1 MIALKI
7 AQRELIAAWRERLHG
22 FRILMLCLIFGIASI
37 SAIGSLRGAI
47 DAGLNS
53 NGRIFLGG
61 DAQIELT
68 YRQANTQE
76 LAWMAGQSRAQSQ
89 IIDFRSMAVAPHTNK
104 RILTQ
109 VKAVDSAYPL
119 VGAVILSGDMD
130 LAQAFAGRDGLPGAI
145 LAPALLRRLNIK
157 LGDQVLFGQKT
168 FVVMATLLKEPDNFG
183 NFALGPRSLVLTKDL
198 EGSGLLAAGTLFSSK
213 YRLLFEA
220 GRDLDQAQQG
230 FENNWPGT
238 GAKWKDARK
247 ASPGADRVIERMS
260 RFLILIGLS
269 GLIVGGIGV
278 SAAVRAFIV
287 KKTGHIAVLKTLG
300 ATPSQIFW
308 IYTVQIAAYTGLSVV
323 LGLALGAL
331 APFAARPFLPD
342 NLAEVALISIYPSA
356 LIEAAVYGSLAA
368 AIFSIWPLAQTE
380 HIRPANLFRGAA
392 AAPWPAR
399 RYLFAQAALLA
410 TALFGAVQFSGSWSM
425 TFWLLGGIAI
435 ALLILAMISGAF
447 QFTLRRIMHGSAF
460 QGRLPLRAAF
470 SALASG
476 SERTGSVVM
485 GIGLGLTVL
494 AAVGQ
499 IDGNLRRSI
508 TQSLPDKAPS
518 FFFLDIQSSQLP
530 DFKQRLAENPAVSKV
545 ETAPMLRGLVT
556 KINQRPAADVG
567 GDHWVLRGDRGIS
580 YADGLP
586 DQTKITAG
594 QWWGAGYN
602 GPPQVSFAAEEAE
615 EIGIGLGD
623 QLTLNV
629 LGRDIVAE
637 ITSLREVDFS
647 TAGMG
652 FVILLNE
659 AALKGAPHSH
669 IATVYADAAAEIPI
683 LDELNQAFPNVTGIQ
698 IREAAALVTGVVS
711 SIASAA
717 SIGALATLITGFLI
731 LIGAAAASVA
741 QRAYESAI
749 LKTLGATRREILTSF
764 VLRSAMIG
772 ALAASVALGAGLLGG
787 WAVSH
792 FVFENKFEIIWK
804 NAALVILGGIGL
816 TLVTNMLFA
825 LGPLSQSA
833 ASELRH
839 RD

>member
-1 MIALKI
+1 
-7 AQRELIAAWRERLHG
+7 
-22 FRILMLCLIFGIASI
+22 
-37 SAIGSLRGAI
+37 
-47 DAGLNS
+47 
-53 NGRIFLGG
+53 
-61 DAQIELT
+61 
-68 YRQANTQE
+68 
-76 LAWMAGQSRAQSQ
+76 
-89 IIDFRSMAVAPHTNK
+89 
-104 RILTQ
+104 
-109 VKAVDSAYPL
+109 
-119 VGAVILSGDMD
+119 
-130 LAQAFAGRDGLPGAI
+130 
-145 LAPALLRRLNIK
+145 
-157 LGDQVLFGQKT
+157 
-168 FVVMATLLKEPDNFG
+168 
-183 NFALGPRSLVLTKDL
+183 
-198 EGSGLLAAGTLFSSK
+198 
-213 YRLLFEA
+213 
-220 GRDLDQAQQG
+220 
-230 FENNWPGT
+230 
-238 GAKWKDARK
+238 
-247 ASPGADRVIERMS
+247 
-260 RFLILIGLS
+260 
-269 GLIVGGIGV
+269 
-278 SAAVRAFIV
+278 
-287 KKTGHIAVLKTLG
+287 
-300 ATPSQIFW
+300 
-308 IYTVQIAAYTGLSVV
+308 
-323 LGLALGAL
+323 
-331 APFAARPFLPD
+331 LPD

-356 LIEAAVYGSLAA
+356 LIEAAIYGSLAA

-380 HIRPANLFRGAA
+380 HIRPASLFRGAA
-392 AAPWPAR
+392 AAQWPAR

-530 DFKQRLAENPAVSKV
+530 GFKQRLAENPAVSTV

-615 EIGIGLGD
+615 EVGIGLGD

-637 ITSLREVDFS
+637 ITNLREVDFS

-792 FVFENKFEIIWK
+792 FVFENNFEIIWR

>member
-7 AQRELIAAWRERLHG
+7 AQRELIAAWRQRLHG

-53 NGRIFLGG
+53 NGRVFLGG

-68 YRQANTQE
+68 YRQANAQE
-76 LAWMAGQSRAQSQ
+76 LAWMARQSQARSQ
-89 IIDFRSMAVAPHTNK
+89 IIDFRSMAVAPDTNK

-119 VGAVILSGDMD
+119 VGAITLSGNMG
-130 LAQAFAGRDGLPGAI
+130 LSEAFAGRDGLPGVV
-145 LAPALLRRLNIK
+145 LAPALLRRLKVN
-157 LGDQVLFGQKT
+157 LGDQVQFGQKL
-168 FVVMATLLKEPDNFG
+168 FVVMATLLKETDNFG

-213 YRLLFEA
+213 YRLILKA
-220 GRDLDQAQQG
+220 GSDLDQAQQR
-230 FENNWPGT
+230 FDSDWPST

-269 GLIVGGIGV
+269 SLVVGGIGV
-278 SAAVRAFIV
+278 SAAVRVFIT

-300 ATPSQIFW
+300 ATPGQIFW
-308 IYTVQIAAYTGLSVV
+308 VYTLQIAVYTGLSVV
-323 LGLALGAL
+323 LGLLLGAL
-331 APFAARPFLPD
+331 APFAVLPFLPE
-342 NLAEVALISIYPSA
+342 NLAEVALISIYPSP
-356 LIEAAVYGSLAA
+356 LIEAAVHGSLAA

-380 HIRPANLFRGAA
+380 HIRPANLFRGG
-392 AAPWPAR
+392 APTLWPAR
-399 RYLFAQAALLA
+399 RYLIVQGALLA
-410 TALFGAVQFSGSWSM
+410 AAIFSAVQFSGSWSM

-435 ALLILAMISGAF
+435 SLLILAMISGAF
-447 QFTLRRIMHGSAF
+447 QFTLNRIMRGSTF

-494 AAVGQ
+494 AAIGQ

-508 TQSLPDKAPS
+508 TQSLPEKAPS
-518 FFFLDIQSSQLP
+518 FFFLDIQSNQLP
-530 DFKQRLAENPAVSKV
+530 KFNQRLAENPAVRQV

-556 KINQRPAADVG
+556 KINEQPAAKVG

-586 DQTKITAG
+586 KKTKIIAG
-594 QWWGAGYN
+594 QWWGAGYS
-602 GPPQVSFAAEEAE
+602 GPPQISFAAEEAE

-629 LGRDIVAE
+629 LGRDITAT

-669 IATVYADAAAEIPI
+669 IATVYAEASAEIPI

-698 IREAAALVTGVVS
+698 IREAAALVTDVVS

-717 SIGALATLITGFLI
+717 SIGALATLITGLLI
-731 LIGAAAASVA
+731 LIGTAAASTA
-741 QRAYESAI
+741 QRAYESSI

-764 VLRSAMIG
+764 ALRSAMIG
-772 ALAASVALGAGLLGG
+772 ALAAGVALGAGLLGG

-792 FVFENKFEIIWK
+792 FVFENQFAIIWM
-804 NAALVILGGIGL
+804 NAALVILGGVGL
-816 TLVTNMLFA
+816 TLITGVLFA

-833 ASELRH
+833 ATELRH
-839 RD
+839 QD

>member
-7 AQRELIAAWRERLHG
+7 AQRELIAAWRQRLHG

-47 DAGLNS
+47 DAGLKS
-53 NGRIFLGG
+53 NGRVFLGG

-68 YRQANTQE
+68 YRRANAQE
-76 LAWMAGQSRAQSQ
+76 LAWMARQSQARSQ
-89 IIDFRSMAVAPHTNK
+89 IIDFRSMAVAPDTNK

-119 VGAVILSGDMD
+119 VGGITLSGNMG
-130 LAQAFAGRDGLPGAI
+130 LSEAFAGRDGLPGVV
-145 LAPALLRRLNIK
+145 LAPALLRRLKVN
-157 LGDQVLFGQKT
+157 LGDQVQFGQKL
-168 FVVMATLLKEPDNFG
+168 FVVMATLLKETDNFG

-213 YRLLFEA
+213 YRLILEA
-220 GRDLDQAQQG
+220 GSDLDQAQQR
-230 FENNWPGT
+230 FDSDWPST

-269 GLIVGGIGV
+269 SLVVGGIGV
-278 SAAVRAFIV
+278 SAAVRAFIT

-300 ATPSQIFW
+300 ATPGQIFW
-308 IYTVQIAAYTGLSVV
+308 IYTLQIAVYTGLSVV
-323 LGLALGAL
+323 LGLLLGAL
-331 APFAARPFLPD
+331 APFAVLPFLPE
-342 NLAEVALISIYPSA
+342 NLAEVALISIYPSP
-356 LIEAAVYGSLAA
+356 LIEAAVHGSLAA

-380 HIRPANLFRGAA
+380 HIRPANLFRGG
-392 AAPWPAR
+392 APALWPAR
-399 RYLFAQAALLA
+399 RYLVVQGALLA
-410 TALFGAVQFSGSWSM
+410 AAIFSAVQFSGSWSM

-435 ALLILAMISGAF
+435 SLLILAMISGAF
-447 QFTLRRIMHGSAF
+447 QFTLNRIMRGSTF

-494 AAVGQ
+494 AAIGQ

-508 TQSLPDKAPS
+508 TQSLPEKAPS

-530 DFKQRLAENPAVSKV
+530 KFNQRLAENPAVRQV

-556 KINQRPAADVG
+556 KINEQPAAKVG

-586 DQTKITAG
+586 KKTKIIAG
-594 QWWGAGYN
+594 QWWGAGYS
-602 GPPQVSFAAEEAE
+602 GPPQISFAAEEAE

-629 LGRDIVAE
+629 LGRDITAT

-669 IATVYADAAAEIPI
+669 IATVYAEASAEIPI

-717 SIGALATLITGFLI
+717 SIGALATLITGLLI
-731 LIGAAAASVA
+731 LIGTAAASTA
-741 QRAYESAI
+741 QRAYESSI

-764 VLRSAMIG
+764 ALRSAMIG
-772 ALAASVALGAGLLGG
+772 ALAAGVALGAGLLGG

-792 FVFENKFEIIWK
+792 FVFENQFAIIWM
-804 NAALVILGGIGL
+804 NAALVILGGVGL
-816 TLVTNMLFA
+816 TLITGVLFA

-833 ASELRH
+833 ATELRH
-839 RD
+839 QD

>member
-53 NGRIFLGG
+53 NGRVFLGG

-68 YRQANTQE
+68 YRQANAQE
-76 LAWMAGQSRAQSQ
+76 EAWMARQSRAQSQ
-89 IIDFRSMAVAPHTNK
+89 IIDFRSMAVAPATNK

-119 VGAVILSGDMD
+119 VGTVTLSGNMG
-130 LAQAFAGRDGLPGAI
+130 LPEAFAGRDGLPGVI
-145 LAPALLRRLNIK
+145 LAPALLRRLNIN
-157 LGDQVLFGQKT
+157 LGDQVQFGQKR

-213 YRLLFEA
+213 YRLLLED
-220 GRDLDQAQQG
+220 GRDLDQAQQS
-230 FENNWPGT
+230 FDKDWPGT

-247 ASPGADRVIERMS
+247 ASPGADRMIERMS

-269 GLIVGGIGV
+269 GLVVGGIGV
-278 SAAVRAFIV
+278 SAAVQAFV
-287 KKTGHIAVLKTLG
+287 AKKTGHIAVLKTLG

-308 IYTVQIAAYTGLSVV
+308 IYTVQIAVYTGLSVV
-323 LGLALGAL
+323 LGLLLGAL

-356 LIEAAVYGSLAA
+356 LIEAAVYGCLAA

-380 HIRPANLFRGAA
+380 HIRPAHLFSGGAA
-392 AAPWPAR
+392 AQWPAR
-399 RYLFAQAALLA
+399 RYLLVQGALLA
-410 TALFGAVQFSGSWSM
+410 AALFGAVQFSGSWTM
-425 TFWLLGGIAI
+425 TFWLLSGIAI
-435 ALLILAMISGAF
+435 SLLILAMISGAF
-447 QFTLRRIMHGSAF
+447 QITLKRIMRGAAF
-460 QGRLPLRAAF
+460 QGRLPLRAAL

-518 FFFLDIQSSQLP
+518 FFFLDIQSGQLP
-530 DFKQRLAENPAVSKV
+530 EFNRRLAENPAVRKV

-556 KINQRPAADVG
+556 KINEQPAAEVG

-586 DQTKITAG
+586 EKTKITAG
-594 QWWGAGYN
+594 QWWGEGYS
-602 GPPQVSFAAEEAE
+602 GPPQISFAAEEAE

-629 LGRDIVAE
+629 LGRDITAT

-669 IATVYADAAAEIPI
+669 IATVYAEASAEIPI

-717 SIGALATLITGFLI
+717 SIGALATLVTGFLI
-731 LIGAAAASVA
+731 LIGAAAASTA

-764 VLRSAMIG
+764 ALRSAMIG
-772 ALAASVALGAGLLGG
+772 ALAAGVALGAGLLGG

-792 FVFENKFEIIWK
+792 FVFENKFEVIWT

-816 TLVTNMLFA
+816 TLITGMLFA
-825 LGPLSQSA
+825 LGPLSKSA
-833 ASELRH
+833 ATELRH

>member
-1 MIALKI
+1 MSKYASVFRQVLNEHPHLLTQIRRGVEKESLRVTEDQATLAQTQHPTTLGSALTHPAITTDYSEALLEFITPAESSIEATEQSLADLHRFTARQLNKELLWNASMPCIVSGDAEIPI
-7 AQRELIAAWRERLHG
+7 AQ
-22 FRILMLCLIFGIASI
+22 F
-37 SAIGSLRGAI
+37 
-47 DAGLNS
+47 
-53 NGRIFLGG
+53 
-61 DAQIELT
+61 
-68 YRQANTQE
+68 
-76 LAWMAGQSRAQSQ
+76 GQSNVGQ
-89 IIDFRSMAVAPHTNK
+89 MK
-104 RILTQ
+104 RI
-109 VKAVDSAYPL
+109 
-119 VGAVILSGDMD
+119 
-130 LAQAFAGRDGLPGAI
+130 
-145 LAPALLRRLNIK
+145 
-157 LGDQVLFGQKT
+157 
-168 FVVMATLLKEPDNFG
+168 
-183 NFALGPRSLVLTKDL
+183 
-198 EGSGLLAAGTLFSSK
+198 
-213 YRLLFEA
+213 YR
-220 GRDLDQAQQG
+220 
-230 FENNWPGT
+230 N
-238 GAKWKDARK
+238 
-247 ASPGADRVIERMS
+247 
-260 RFLILIGLS
+260 
-269 GLIVGGIGV
+269 
-278 SAAVRAFIV
+278 
-287 KKTGHIAVLKTLG
+287 
-300 ATPSQIFW
+300 
-308 IYTVQIAAYTGLSVV
+308 GLSV
-323 LGLALGAL
+323 
-331 APFAARPFLPD
+331 R
-342 NLAEVALISIYPSA
+342 
-356 LIEAAVYGSLAA
+356 YG
-368 AIFSIWPLAQTE
+368 
-380 HIRPANLFRGAA
+380 RK
-392 AAPWPAR
+392 
-399 RYLFAQAALLA
+399 
-410 TALFGAVQFSGSWSM
+410 
-425 TFWLLGGIAI
+425 
-435 ALLILAMISGAF
+435 
-447 QFTLRRIMHGSAF
+447 
-460 QGRLPLRAAF
+460 
-470 SALASG
+470 
-476 SERTGSVVM
+476 
-485 GIGLGLTVL
+485 VL

-530 DFKQRLAENPAVSKV
+530 GFKQRLAENPAVSKV

-594 QWWGAGYN
+594 RWWGAGYN

-792 FVFENKFEIIWK
+792 FVFENNFEIIWR

>member
-53 NGRIFLGG
+53 NGRVFLGG

-68 YRQANTQE
+68 YRQANAQE
-76 LAWMAGQSRAQSQ
+76 EAWMARQSRAQSQ
-89 IIDFRSMAVAPHTNK
+89 IIDFRSMAVAPATNK

-119 VGAVILSGDMD
+119 VGRVTLSGDMG
-130 LAQAFAGRDGLPGAI
+130 LPEAFAGRDGLPGVI
-145 LAPALLRRLNIK
+145 LAPALLRRLNIN
-157 LGDQVLFGQKT
+157 LGDQVKFGQKL
-168 FVVMATLLKEPDNFG
+168 FVVMATVLKEPDNFG

-213 YRLLFEA
+213 YRLLLED
-220 GRDLDQAQQG
+220 GRDLDQAQQS
-230 FENNWPGT
+230 FDKDWPGT

-247 ASPGADRVIERMS
+247 ASPGADRMIERMS

-269 GLIVGGIGV
+269 GLVVGGIGV
-278 SAAVRAFIV
+278 SAAVQAFV
-287 KKTGHIAVLKTLG
+287 AKKTGHIAVLKTLG

-308 IYTVQIAAYTGLSVV
+308 IYTVQIAVYTGLSVV
-323 LGLALGAL
+323 LGLLLGAL

-356 LIEAAVYGSLAA
+356 LIEAAVYGCLAA

-380 HIRPANLFRGAA
+380 HIRPAHLFSGGAA
-392 AAPWPAR
+392 AQWPAR
-399 RYLFAQAALLA
+399 RYLLVQGALLA
-410 TALFGAVQFSGSWSM
+410 AALFGAVQFSGSWTM
-425 TFWLLGGIAI
+425 TFWLLSGIAI
-435 ALLILAMISGAF
+435 SLLILAMISGAF
-447 QFTLRRIMHGSAF
+447 QITLKRIMRGAAF

-476 SERTGSVVM
+476 SERTGSVVI

-518 FFFLDIQSSQLP
+518 FFFLDIQSGQLP
-530 DFKQRLAENPAVSKV
+530 EFNRRLAENPAVRKV

-556 KINQRPAADVG
+556 KINEQPAAEVG

-586 DQTKITAG
+586 EKTKITAG
-594 QWWGAGYN
+594 QWWGEGYS
-602 GPPQVSFAAEEAE
+602 GPPQISFAAEEAE

-629 LGRDIVAE
+629 LGRDITAT

-669 IATVYADAAAEIPI
+669 IATVYAEASAEIPI

-717 SIGALATLITGFLI
+717 SIGALATLVTGFLI
-731 LIGAAAASVA
+731 LIGAAAASTA

-764 VLRSAMIG
+764 ALRSAMIG
-772 ALAASVALGAGLLGG
+772 ALAAGVALGAGLLGG

-792 FVFENKFEIIWK
+792 FVFENKFEVIWT

-816 TLVTNMLFA
+816 TLITGMLFA
-825 LGPLSQSA
+825 LGPLSKSA
-833 ASELRH
+833 ATELRH

>member
-53 NGRIFLGG
+53 NGRVFLGG

-145 LAPALLRRLNIK
+145 LAPALLRRLNIN

-220 GRDLDQAQQG
+220 GRDLGQAQQG
-230 FENNWPGT
+230 FESDWPGT

-247 ASPGADRVIERMS
+247 ASPGADRVIKRMS

-323 LGLALGAL
+323 LGLVLGAL

-380 HIRPANLFRGAA
+380 HIRPASLFRGAA

-476 SERTGSVVM
+476 SERMGSVVM

-594 QWWGAGYN
+594 QWWGAGYS

-652 FVILLNE
+652 FVILLNG

-792 FVFENKFEIIWK
+792 FVFENKFEIIWR
-804 NAALVILGGIGL
+804 NAALVILGGISL

>member
-53 NGRIFLGG
+53 NGRVFLGG

-76 LAWMAGQSRAQSQ
+76 LAWMASQSRAQSQ

-130 LAQAFAGRDGLPGAI
+130 LAQAFVGRDGLPGAI
-145 LAPALLRRLNIK
+145 LAPALLRRLNIN

-220 GRDLDQAQQG
+220 GRDLVPAQQV
-230 FENNWPGT
+230 FESDWPGT

-323 LGLALGAL
+323 LGLVLGAL

-356 LIEAAVYGSLAA
+356 LIEAAIYGSLAA

-380 HIRPANLFRGAA
+380 HIRPASLFRGAA
-392 AAPWPAR
+392 AAQWPAR

-460 QGRLPLRAAF
+460 QGQLPLRAAF

-530 DFKQRLAENPAVSKV
+530 GFKQRLAENPAVSKV
-545 ETAPMLRGLVT
+545 ETAP
-556 KINQRPAADVG
+556 
-567 GDHWVLRGDRGIS
+567 
-580 YADGLP
+580 
-586 DQTKITAG
+586 
-594 QWWGAGYN
+594 
-602 GPPQVSFAAEEAE
+602 
-615 EIGIGLGD
+615 
-623 QLTLNV
+623 
-629 LGRDIVAE
+629 
-637 ITSLREVDFS
+637 
-647 TAGMG
+647 
-652 FVILLNE
+652 
-659 AALKGAPHSH
+659 
-669 IATVYADAAAEIPI
+669 DAA
-683 LDELNQAFPNVTGIQ
+683 
-698 IREAAALVTGVVS
+698 
-711 SIASAA
+711 
-717 SIGALATLITGFLI
+717 
-731 LIGAAAASVA
+731 
-741 QRAYESAI
+741 
-749 LKTLGATRREILTSF
+749 
-764 VLRSAMIG
+764 RSR
-772 ALAASVALGAGLLGG
+772 
-787 WAVSH
+787 H
-792 FVFENKFEIIWK
+792 ENKP
-804 NAALVILGGIGL
+804 
-816 TLVTNMLFA
+816 T
-825 LGPLSQSA
+825 P
-833 ASELRH
+833 R
-839 RD
+839 R

>member
-53 NGRIFLGG
+53 NGRVFLGG

-145 LAPALLRRLNIK
+145 LAPALLRRLNIN

-230 FENNWPGT
+230 FESDWPGT

-323 LGLALGAL
+323 LGLVLGAL

-380 HIRPANLFRGAA
+380 HIRPASLFRGAA

-435 ALLILAMISGAF
+435 ALLILAMISGTF

-683 LDELNQAFPNVTGIQ
+683 LDELIC
-698 IREAAALVTGVVS
+698 RS
-711 SIASAA
+711 
-717 SIGALATLITGFLI
+717 
-731 LIGAAAASVA
+731 
-741 QRAYESAI
+741 
-749 LKTLGATRREILTSF
+749 LG
-764 VLRSAMIG
+764 
-772 ALAASVALGAGLLGG
+772 
-787 WAVSH
+787 
-792 FVFENKFEIIWK
+792 
-804 NAALVILGGIGL
+804 
-816 TLVTNMLFA
+816 
-825 LGPLSQSA
+825 
-833 ASELRH
+833 
-839 RD
+839 

>member
-76 LAWMAGQSRAQSQ
+76 LAWMARQSRAQSQ

-145 LAPALLRRLNIK
+145 LAPALLRRLNIN

-749 LKTLGATRREILTSF
+749 LKALRATRREILTAF

-792 FVFENKFEIIWK
+792 FVFENKFEIIWR
-804 NAALVILGGIGL
+804 NAALVILGGISL

>member
-53 NGRIFLGG
+53 NGRVFLGG

-76 LAWMAGQSRAQSQ
+76 LAWMASQSRAQSQ

-130 LAQAFAGRDGLPGAI
+130 LAQAFVGRDGLPGAI
-145 LAPALLRRLNIK
+145 LAPALLRRLNIN

-220 GRDLDQAQQG
+220 GRDLVPAQQV
-230 FENNWPGT
+230 FESDWPGT

-323 LGLALGAL
+323 LGLVLGAL

-356 LIEAAVYGSLAA
+356 LIEAAIYGSLAA

-380 HIRPANLFRGAA
+380 HIRPASLFRGAA
-392 AAPWPAR
+392 AAQWPAR
-399 RYLFAQAALLA
+399 RYLFAQAALLG

-460 QGRLPLRAAF
+460 QGQLPLRAAF

-518 FFFLDIQSSQLP
+518 FFFLDIQSTQLP
-530 DFKQRLAENPAVSKV
+530 EFNQRLAENPAVRKL
-545 ETAPMLRGLVT
+545 ETAPMLRGLIT
-556 KINQRPAADVG
+556 KINDQPAAEIG

-586 DQTKITAG
+586 EKTKITAG
-594 QWWGAGYN
+594 QWWGAGYS
-602 GPPQVSFAAEEAE
+602 GSPQISFAAEEAE
-615 EIGIGLGD
+615 EIGIG
-623 QLTLNV
+623 
-629 LGRDIVAE
+629 I
-637 ITSLREVDFS
+637 
-647 TAGMG
+647 
-652 FVILLNE
+652 
-659 AALKGAPHSH
+659 
-669 IATVYADAAAEIPI
+669 
-683 LDELNQAFPNVTGIQ
+683 
-698 IREAAALVTGVVS
+698 
-711 SIASAA
+711 
-717 SIGALATLITGFLI
+717 
-731 LIGAAAASVA
+731 
-741 QRAYESAI
+741 
-749 LKTLGATRREILTSF
+749 
-764 VLRSAMIG
+764 
-772 ALAASVALGAGLLGG
+772 
-787 WAVSH
+787 
-792 FVFENKFEIIWK
+792 
-804 NAALVILGGIGL
+804 
-816 TLVTNMLFA
+816 
-825 LGPLSQSA
+825 
-833 ASELRH
+833 
-839 RD
+839 